1 MLLKR
6 YSRLE
11 NKNLSKVV
19 NFNIEINLGKLKSI
33 KDSATIAMSTD
44 STGVYKLGKD
54 VEKYCGIPEADIIR
68 DVKAGKD
75 RPEDAIIYGLTNI
88 MDNGKNIYL
97 WVNGT
102 RLQGMSR
109 KVGTWPAIIEI
120 LSHEST
126 HLAKLLLTR
135 AIAKSKGINING
147 PEWITYDFGAGEYN
161 WPAVGDMN
169 DKNKLIQ
176 IDDENFASVIGYTT
190 QQILPHFL
198 EMAKQFLPDLK

>member
-6 YSRLE
+6 YPKLE

-19 NFNIEINLGKLKSI
+19 NFNIEIELGKLKSI

-102 RLQGMSR
+102 RLQGMSK